1 MKKFFLIVTLLTFAL
16 SSNAQWFDF
25 SNNYDRYG
33 VGFHL
38 GMAGLNSEYHD
49 LGTGVSI
56 NVMGFY
62 LDFLQGG
69 PAHKHDI
76 HVTNTLYND
85 SVAFHIN
92 AGYQIPVLKWLR
104 IMPMVGYCQTNAGL
118 TDATTVNVDVNEN
131 TTSIFHDY
139 DVTSGTRKHH
149 FNFGAGLFIK
159 PIRWIEIYAIGSRYA
174 IYGGISINLDSFIGI
189 E

>member
-1 MKKFFLIVTLLTFAL
+1 
-16 SSNAQWFDF
+16 
-25 SNNYDRYG
+25 
-33 VGFHL
+33 
-38 GMAGLNSEYHD
+38 
-49 LGTGVSI
+49 
-56 NVMGFY
+56 
-62 LDFLQGG
+62 
-69 PAHKHDI
+69 
-76 HVTNTLYND
+76 
-85 SVAFHIN
+85 VAFHIN